1 MISTDIRIVLVE
13 PSHPGNIGAV
23 ARAMKNMALD
33 QLVLVKPK
41 QFPHAEAVARASGAD
56 DVLANARVVDSVRE
70 ALAGCGFVAATTSR
84 DRDQYFRVADVRD
97 AAERLVVESRRSPAA
112 VLFGAE
118 RTGLTNEDLE
128 AAHVLIRIPA
138 NEAYLSLNL
147 AMAVQLVT
155 YEIFRARGVKI
166 DTAPGAAPMAAP
178 EDMERMYVHL
188 AQVMEEI
195 DFRDRTQSGTNLMG
209 RIRRFMQ
216 RAELDKNE
224 VNILRGILTA
234 VQNRRRHAGGERA
247 KISLVTAIGGASELK
262 GRVAGKGD
270 QVTVD
275 RDSADG
281 VSQPVYLDY
290 AATTPVDPAVANAM
304 FACLTEGGDFG
315 NASSATHVFGQRAAA
330 RVETAR
336 AQVAA
341 LIGADPDE
349 ITFTSGGTESNNL
362 AILGMARANSDR
374 GRHVITARTEHKAV
388 LDPCKRLER
397 EGFISHVSNPRS
409 SGSNRPGDDTCC
421 ASARY
426 AARVDHVRE

>member
-1 MISTDIRIVLVE
+1 MLFRS
-13 PSHPGNIGAV
+13 P
-23 ARAMKNMALD
+23 
-33 QLVLVKPK
+33 
-41 QFPHAEAVARASGAD
+41 EAVARASGAD
-56 DVLANARVVDSVRE
+56 DVLSNARVVDSVGE

-84 DRDQYFRVADVRD
+84 DRDQYFRVADVRH

-188 AQVMEEI
+188 AQVLEEI

-234 VQNRRRHAGGERA
+234 VQNRRRHAGG
-247 KISLVTAIGGASELK
+247 
-262 GRVAGKGD
+262 
-270 QVTVD
+270 
-275 RDSADG
+275 
-281 VSQPVYLDY
+281 
-290 AATTPVDPAVANAM
+290 
-304 FACLTEGGDFG
+304 
-315 NASSATHVFGQRAAA
+315 AA
-330 RVETAR
+330 RVADAEA
-336 AQVAA
+336 AAVDSVAKA
-341 LIGADPDE
+341 GGAAPV
-349 ITFTSGGTESNNL
+349 GES
-362 AILGMARANSDR
+362 A
-374 GRHVITARTEHKAV
+374 
-388 LDPCKRLER
+388 
-397 EGFISHVSNPRS
+397 
-409 SGSNRPGDDTCC
+409 PGKE
-421 ASARY
+421 SK
-426 AARVDHVRE
+426 